1 MPQKSDPP
9 RHRIRPGR
17 WLLVEGPR
25 LAMLRGHD
33 AWKQLP
39 RQAPRT
45 WLRWMAGG
53 LALCLAL
60 VLALDLWVSRL
71 QSSGRLAWEAD
82 WLRWF
87 EGAGPSFAHAVWMDS
102 LGNSVV
108 LIPLIL
114 GTALLAGWLHRPLRA
129 LTVLACYFGV
139 DLIVGLGWMMWN
151 RQRPDLIA
159 GGIAAPALH
168 SFPSGHMAQVV
179 AAFGLWAW
187 LWMRATPS
195 RSERVLASL
204 TVPMAWAIVAAARLR
219 LGAHWPTD
227 ILAGTAVGAAWLAV
241 CIASLRRAESRGG
254 R

>member
-1 MPQKSDPP
+1 MPQKIDPP
-9 RHRIRPGR
+9 RHQIRHGR

-25 LAMLRGHD
+25 LAFLRGRD
-33 AWKQLP
+33 AWRDFP
-39 RQAPRT
+39 PAAPRA
-45 WLRWMAGG
+45 WLAWMAAG
-53 LALCLAL
+53 LALCCAL
-60 VLALDLWVSRL
+60 VLGLDLWVSRL
-71 QSSGRLAWEAD
+71 QSAGRLAWEAD

-108 LIPLIL
+108 LIPLIIL
-114 GTALLAGWLHRPLRA
+114 TAMLAGWEHRPLRA
-129 LTVLACYFGV
+129 MTVLACYFGV
-139 DLIVGLGWMMWN
+139 DLIVGLGWMAWD
-151 RQRPDLIA
+151 RARPDLIA

-168 SFPSGHMAQVV
+168 SFPSGHMAQVM
-179 AAFGLWAW
+179 AAFGIWAW

-195 RSERVLASL
+195 RSERVLAAL
-204 TVPMAWAIVAAARLR
+204 TVPMAAAIVAAARLR

-241 CIASLRRAESRGG
+241 CILALRRAEARGG